1 MKIFRGEQSTQQK
14 RGRGRPRKGE
24 EVAKKDKTKKN
35 YVAKTFVAQ
44 YLVDMNAFRAFRR
57 CGYGTGNDDNDSN
70 ESAKLLNKPLVQQL
84 LVEAQNDLA
93 KRANITQ
100 EMVLKELSLLAFA
113 NIKDIADW
121 NGEAFDLKSFDVL
134 TREQTAIISSISV
147 TRNRW
152 GDIDLKFTTPS
163 SQDKRAALIDIGKHI
178 GMFWEP
184 TKAIDPDES
193 ARRIRQAVREGN
205 ERTSPQ

>member
-1 MKIFRGEQSTQQK
+1 MKIFRWKPPEPII

-24 EVAKKDKTKKN
+24 EREKQAKAKKN
-35 YVAKTFVAQ
+35 IVAKTFVAQ
-44 YLVDMNAFRAFRR
+44 YLIDLNAFKAYRR
-57 CGYGTGNDDNDSN
+57 CGYGTGNNDTDSN
-70 ESAKLLNKPLVQQL
+70 ESSKLLNKPHVQQL
-84 LVEAQNDLA
+84 IAEAQNEAA

-100 EMVLKELSLLAFA
+100 DMVLKELALLAFA

-121 NGEAFDLKSFDVL
+121 NGESFDLKEFDVL

-163 SQDKRAALIDIGKHI
+163 SQDKRAALIDIGRHI